1 MDSNLVMT
9 VIGADRPGLVEM
21 VAARVADHGGNWLE
35 SRMCRLGGQFAGIL
49 RVAVAARARDGLV
62 NALRTLE
69 VDGLRII
76 IHAEPVVPAAGRGG
90 ALATLELVGNDR
102 PGIVRDVTAA
112 IAAHTLS
119 IDTFRSRTLE
129 APMAGGTLFEATV
142 TVSLPAAADAETLT
156 AALEALAGEIQVDLT
171 VA

>member
-69 VDGLRII
+69 VDVRASEDLIARMPKHAVAVSESGLKTADDLSRLRGMGY
-76 IHAEPVVPAAGRGG
+76 HAFLIGERFMTTEDPGAALKALLSSVGPDVPAPVRPHAG
-90 ALATLELVGNDR
+90 
-102 PGIVRDVTAA
+102 
-112 IAAHTLS
+112 
-119 IDTFRSRTLE
+119 
-129 APMAGGTLFEATV
+129 
-142 TVSLPAAADAETLT
+142 
-156 AALEALAGEIQVDLT
+156 
-171 VA
+171 